1 MKTTLTQMSALL
13 NQWFK
18 VEFVYVG
25 SLVINTS
32 VPKHILLNR
41 EFLKS
46 AIKSF
51 LEKIVEVCNIDSS
64 KPEKVQVDF
73 TVKNRIPDA
82 GKSTLF

>member
-1 MKTTLTQMSALL
+1 MSALL

-32 VPKHILLNR
+32 VPKHILMNR

-51 LEKIVEVCNIDSS
+51 LEKIVEVCNIDSG
-64 KPEKVQVDF
+64 KPEKIQVDF
-73 TVKNRIPDA
+73 TVKNRTPEE
-82 GKSTLF
+82 GKSNQF